1 MDERVRQLRWLMLL
15 RLLTL
20 GAAVLLLP
28 AKLAL
33 PPPLVPWLWM
43 WGVGAVMLWSTP
55 LWGPAWREER
65 MLGLSALIDAIAT
78 SALVYRFG
86 QVNSPFAL
94 LYLPLLIQAAVLLR
108 LSGYALAAL
117 YAVSGYAMAVWP
129 LIAGGYYPAWSPL
142 LLCGVPFALAWIGLG
157 GVALRRERAR
167 RLHAR
172 RRYHDYRELVEWLPH
187 AREDTAFWRA
197 FLARVEHAGGFTDG
211 ALLRWEGAQLR
222 VVASDRT
229 AAWEHFA
236 KHHRSR
242 LLNGV
247 ARGGRAEL
255 FLEPREPA
263 RAIACWPVPALDRE
277 AAVLCLLA
285 PEALEL
291 QEVGRR
297 LKPWLPL
304 AAIALA
310 LGPAHLALHRAP
322 VDWRVLMNA
331 TLHRLHQ
338 RLKEYLV
345 LVHVDPGVIEADAS
359 LLADAI
365 AHVIDDALDRLPPGS
380 HVRLS
385 VRRAADGWH
394 FEVTSNVAPA
404 PAAPEGRPGLLLA
417 QQVVAAH
424 GGEWR
429 AMVSTRGLLLG
440 FTLPPKAA

>member
-1 MDERVRQLRWLMLL
+1 MDERLRQLRWLLL
-15 RLLTL
+15 FRLLTL
-20 GAAVLLLP
+20 GTAVMLLP
-28 AKLAL
+28 AKVTL
-33 PPPLVPWLWM
+33 PVQLVPWLWM
-43 WGVGAVMLWSTP
+43 WGIGAVLLWSTP

-65 MLGLSALIDAIAT
+65 MLGLGALIDAIAT

-86 QVNSPFAL
+86 QANSPFAL

-108 LSGYALAAL
+108 KPGYALAAL
-117 YAVSGYAMAVWP
+117 YAAAGYAMAVMP
-129 LIAGGYYPAWSPL
+129 SVSAGYYPAWTPL
-142 LLCGVPFALAWIGLG
+142 LVAGVGLLIGWVGLMG
-157 GVALRRERAR
+157 ATLRRERAQR
-167 RLHAR
+167 VRSR
-172 RRYHDYRELVEWLPH
+172 RRYRDYRELVEWLPH
-187 AREDTAFWRA
+187 AREDAAFWRA

-229 AAWEHFA
+229 EAWERFA
-236 KHHRSR
+236 KRHSKR

-247 ARGGRAEL
+247 ARGGTSE
-255 FLEPREPA
+255 FFVEEREHP

-285 PEALEL
+285 PEVLETR
-291 QEVGRR
+291 EVGRR

-310 LGPAHLALHRAP
+310 LGPAHLSLHRAP

-331 TLHRLHQ
+331 TLHRLHE
-338 RLKEYLV
+338 RLKDYLV
-345 LVHVDPGVIEADAS
+345 LVHVDQGVIEADAL

-365 AHVIDDALDRLPPGS
+365 AHVIEDALDRVPRGS

-385 VRRAADGWH
+385 VRRAPDGWH
-394 FEVTSNVAPA
+394 FEVTSSATPA
-404 PAAPEGRPGLLLA
+404 PAAPESRPGLLLA

-429 AMVSTRGLLLG
+429 AMASPKGLLLG